1 MQTDTYANLYSLVK
15 GLTGN
20 TSFTSSEDTL
30 IQSFINRRIYNAYR
44 RSTYWPRYLVVGEAR
59 TATDSIIPFTQV
71 SLDSIDTF
79 MRVFKEQ
86 PYQVN
91 SVVEYEFLVTADGA
105 QVTGD
110 SSGATTYYVDY
121 KKRWEGPYNSTSN
134 DDIPL
139 EFFHYA
145 AHGAVSDFLRYDKQL
160 DKAMA
165 EEQNAENYLMLELGN
180 FMNQRNVNLAGKR
193 IRTHNTQQARYSR

>member
-1 MQTDTYANLYSLVK
+1 MQTDTYANLYTLIK

-20 TSFTSSEDTL
+20 TAFISSEDTL

-44 RSTYWPRYLVVGEAR
+44 RSTYWPRYLVLGEAR
-59 TATDSIIPFTQV
+59 AASSGVIPFTQV
-71 SLDSIDTF
+71 TLNNIDTF
-79 MRVFKEQ
+79 MRIFKEE

-91 SVVEYEFLVTADGA
+91 SVSEYDFVVTADGA
-105 QVTGD
+105 HVAGD
-110 SSGATTYYVDY
+110 TDDATTFYVDY
-121 KKRWEGPYNSTSN
+121 KKRWDGPYNDTTN

-145 AHGAVSDFLRYDKQL
+145 AHGAVADFLRYDKQL
-160 DKAMA
+160 DKAIA

-193 IRTHNTQQARYSR
+193 IRTHNTQQLRYSR

>member
-1 MQTDTYANLYSLVK
+1 MQTDTYANLYTLIK

-20 TSFTSSEDTL
+20 TAFISSEDTL

-44 RSTYWPRYLVVGEAR
+44 RSTYWPRYLVLGESRA
-59 TATDSIIPFTQV
+59 ASSGVIPFTQV
-71 SLDSIDTF
+71 TLNNIDTF
-79 MRVFKEQ
+79 MRIFKEE

-91 SVVEYEFLVTADGA
+91 SVSEYDFVVTADGA
-105 QVTGD
+105 QVAGD
-110 SSGATTYYVDY
+110 TDDATTFYVDY
-121 KKRWEGPYNSTSN
+121 KKRWDGPYNDTTN

-145 AHGAVSDFLRYDKQL
+145 AHGAVADFLRYDKQL
-160 DKAMA
+160 DKAIA

-193 IRTHNTQQARYSR
+193 IRTHNTQQLRYSR